1 MKNLLLLFIYSI
13 LLLSSCKSKDGDY
26 TLFST
31 SDDMALGSK
40 VAGQIE
46 NDPVNFPIL
55 SENEYPELYQ
65 HLNRITGKILQ
76 SSHILHRE
84 EFAWELKVID
94 NDTLYNAFC
103 TPGGY
108 IYVYSGLI
116 KFVQSEDEL
125 AGILAHEIA
134 HGDLRHS
141 TDQMTK
147 TYGVKVIASLL
158 LGGDAEIL
166 ANLGINLLGLK
177 FSRGDES
184 EADELAVTYLSET
197 DYNPR
202 SFAAFFERME
212 KTSGSMGAFQFLST
226 HPSPANRVEKIEAFW
241 KANGSKTGVDH
252 SANFNKLL
260 DSLEGRQ

>member
-1 MKNLLLLFIYSI
+1 MKTIWKLILGTI
-13 LLLSSCKSKDGDY
+13 LLISACKSKDGDY

-31 SDDMALGSK
+31 SEDLALGEK

-46 NDPVNFPIL
+46 NDPINFPIL
-55 SENEYPELYQ
+55 SENDNKELYQ
-65 HLNRITGKILQ
+65 HLNRISGKILQ
-76 SSHILHRE
+76 SSKILHRE
-84 EFAWELKVID
+84 EFAWQLKVID

-147 TYGVKVIASLL
+147 TYGIKVLTNLI
-158 LGGDAEIL
+158 LGGESEL
-166 ANLGINLLGLK
+166 LTNMGINLLGLK
-177 FSRGDES
+177 FSRSDEE
-184 EADELAVTYLSET
+184 EADEFAVKYLSDT

-202 SFAAFFERME
+202 SFAVFFERME
-212 KTSGSMGAFQFLST
+212 QAGGSMGPLQFLST
-226 HPSPANRVEKIEAFW
+226 HPNPENRVQKIEAFW
-241 KANGSKTGVDH
+241 KEYGSKSGKDH
-252 SANFNKLL
+252 SENFEKLQR
-260 DSLEGRQ
+260 SLK